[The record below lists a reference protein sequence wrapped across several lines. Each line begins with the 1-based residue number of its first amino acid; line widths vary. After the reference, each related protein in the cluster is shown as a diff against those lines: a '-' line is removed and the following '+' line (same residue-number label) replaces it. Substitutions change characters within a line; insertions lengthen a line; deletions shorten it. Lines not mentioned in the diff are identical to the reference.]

1 MQPVIIMMMPPGY
14 PNQQFHHPIATHYNP
29 APTVPF
35 QYHHMPIHN
44 ECHQQRRKVFCHR
57 KISVFICV
65 IEINNKPFN
74 FRPIDK

>member
-14 PNQQFHHPIATHYNP
+14 PNQQFHHPIAAHYNP

-44 ECHQQRRKVFCHR
+44 ECHQQRRKVFFAIAKLVKFFHLCY
-57 KISVFICV
+57 
-65 IEINNKPFN
+65 
-74 FRPIDK
+74 